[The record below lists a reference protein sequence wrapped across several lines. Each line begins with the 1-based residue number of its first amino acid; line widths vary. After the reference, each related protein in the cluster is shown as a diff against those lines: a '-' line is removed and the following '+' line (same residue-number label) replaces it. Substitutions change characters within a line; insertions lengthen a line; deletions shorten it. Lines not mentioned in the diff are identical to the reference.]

1 MNLIPEYPAIHLVRN
16 LNCPF
21 SRVTFKRVQISD
33 VRYSDYHCTFQGHVK
48 FTIPLQSNKLH
59 LSPDS
64 KVKVDVID
72 DPIEDLGPVN
82 FWISSLDPIEALYQG
97 LDTHQDLTP
106 LVPGAQCLGY
116 EDIFVLPN
124 AHEYT
129 EFQNKT
135 TFPLMEEYSHKQLSD
150 WHLSEGII
158 YKLDQL
164 YPKDELQ
171 VHTVGI

>member
-1 MNLIPEYPAIHLVRN
+1 M
-16 LNCPF
+16 
-21 SRVTFKRVQISD
+21 
-33 VRYSDYHCTFQGHVK
+33 
-48 FTIPLQSNKLH
+48 QSNKLH

-72 DPIEDLGPVN
+72 DPIEDLGPVSSIN
-82 FWISSLDPIEALYQG
+82 SWISSLEALYQG
-97 LDTHQDLTP
+97 LDSHQDLTP

-135 TFPLMEEYSHKQLSD
+135 TFPLMEEYSNKQLSD
-150 WHLSEGII
+150 CDLNEGII
-158 YKLDQL
+158 YNLDEL
-164 YPKDELQ
+164 HPKDENQ
-171 VHTVGI
+171 VHSRVVIYSDVSVIHMFVIQI